1 MLSWKNERFV
11 LMDFIKINI
20 VDTWTKLTLADAD
33 LCFVFYVVLALYFSD
48 VDECSSNNGG
58 CHEHAT
64 CDNTEGSF
72 TCTCQ
77 PGYSGDGLHC
87 VGGFACVKK

>member
-1 MLSWKNERFV
+1 M
-11 LMDFIKINI
+11 
-20 VDTWTKLTLADAD
+20 
-33 LCFVFYVVLALYFSD
+33 LCFYVLLTLYFSD
-48 VDECSSNNGG
+48 VDECSSSNDG

-77 PGYSGDGLHC
+77 PGYSGDGLYC
-87 VGGFACVKK
+87 VGGLACVKTMTQKIEIQSFQLVSAENKCSAVAKKDN